1 MALVYKRVLK
11 SAIVMSALLSTA
23 PITFANDEPADMSDP
38 LAVYN
43 QIGGGITDRGLNI
56 KFGQTYDTGSAT
68 TMGMNIVEAK
78 GIAGEALGWSNTVE
92 PDDSI
97 DSFRFRNFNVD
108 IANGRGAQI
117 DANYDVEREAIDA
130 SYSIIQAL
138 PKMGAINLY
147 PLAGLGIN
155 IQNNAIDSIDN
166 GVPVIDSGYSVPGVF
181 GVVGMYG
188 KWAINDKIWLNYN
201 PMFLTS
207 IAGSDY
213 YVDNAYGKGNSN
225 IFAHEF
231 IASYQINPVT
241 NVRYFANFSDE
252 VDFTDGQHRIEFN
265 YQF

>member
-1 MALVYKRVLK
+1 MKLMNNQILK
-11 SAIVMSALLSTA
+11 SAIVAGALLSTA
-23 PITFANDEPADMSDP
+23 PLALANDEPADMSDP

-43 QIGGGITDRGLNI
+43 QFGAGVTDRGINL
-56 KFGQTYDTGSAT
+56 KFGQTYDTGSDT
-68 TMGMNIVEAK
+68 TMGMNVVEAK

-108 IANGRGAQI
+108 MKTGRGAQI
-117 DANYDVEREAIDA
+117 DATYDVEREAIDA
-130 SYSIIQAL
+130 SYSVIQAL
-138 PKMGAINLY
+138 PKLGPINLY
-147 PLAGLGIN
+147 PLAGLGVN
-155 IQNNAIDSIDN
+155 IQNNAVDSVNN
-166 GVPVIDSGYSVPGVF
+166 GVAEIDSGFSVPGVF
-181 GVVGMYG
+181 GVIGMYG
-188 KWAINDKIWLNYN
+188 KWAINDKVWLNYN

-213 YVDNAYGKGNSN
+213 YVDNTYGAGNSN

-231 IASYQINPVT
+231 IVSYQINPVT

-252 VDFTDGQHRIEFN
+252 VDFSDGQHRIEFN